1 MSRESKSSYSPHIC
15 SPEELTNGVRSQ
27 SDIIAYPLPHSTV
40 GNEQYDHG
48 SVQYD
53 NRSAQ
58 DGRGNQYYSTPR
70 ADPHMYPRH
79 TTSTHSLTPHPVS
92 RHHRTHSDEV
102 GGIKVYNPLL
112 PSFVHP
118 VSGEPYPQYI
128 STRLG
133 GADQSSS
140 GSGQPVFPLYENI
153 DGAMHSR
160 QYNVQKAEP
169 KEDPE
174 SSTVKLLN
182 YRPFHQGGE
191 GKEEGDNDVVK
202 ESMDKYTTDLDEK
215 IKALYRARRAS
226 EGGGRTPKTKG
237 QLLTKEDMECVMNM
251 SPQKN
256 KKKGKSYEAKR
267 PRRSSTTAVGEERAE
282 GGGMGKEEVR
292 KERELQLAKRKAE
305 KKLRVEKSASAVEL
319 LGYRR
324 VENFNMEPTIPE
336 DAELMGQPAVSSTG
350 IGGGEKRQG
359 YSNPSYLKSSDT
371 VSTTSSFVFHSPFS
385 PSHTST
391 GSSNPFSPSHTS
403 TGSSNRPSLSPTQ
416 ELMEHATL
424 ESPNTLDTQR
434 LHTSSAKGVSDQ
446 QAGIKSSPRSEK
458 RDLGGVVYRQNLDET
473 CIEDVTVFGKHF
485 DPSQLTQDR
494 MVENVGSISSVG
506 LNPAPLLPHKTVGG
520 REGAREFEKSPSES
534 VKSDK
539 KRQERTKSES
549 YVSSSLSKKDSKRKE
564 KKEKK
569 EREADKKREKKEGR
583 SRHHSITEK
592 DYLPTEQQVANWD
605 RQLLENVPIPS
616 YATPSRHKMSG
627 FSRSFRE
634 QPGLSEVAEG
644 IDPNIKGSLP
654 NLTRHSHRSS
664 SSSHSPPKHLKEGTP
679 DSSTSEEDPPIKRRS
694 IGYSLGR
701 KLSSSMKELFVAK
714 EKKNP
719 VKKTTWFFAES
730 SDMFQENFAGE
741 PQMSALTEQERR
753 KIVEETEIAPRM
765 RSVEPEEVEDETSV
779 PPKESVGGNPLAHLF
794 IPPTDLLPRAEEV
807 GYKGDTGLAAAGIVA
822 EPFRERSV
830 DGFHEKSVDLPS
842 SMQRNLAA
850 PATTNSDKE
859 YETAS
864 ETEEDYVS
872 ASVNII
878 TNSDVSDD
886 ILREAGYA
894 TGSTKVG
901 DEEQR
906 RQERGEAGGS
916 RLQPSLPTIIERS
929 PPPNRASGIS
939 QLPSPSEV
947 TPVTKLLDETIPPT
961 PETMKKTAEEGKKL
975 KKTSSKPTSVDK
987 VKDTDKAS
995 KVKKDDSKR
1004 ERKPLFSRF
1013 SKPRQPLHRNSPS
1026 PRSSSPA
1033 TSSLSS
1039 DSRPS
1044 SGRFSPNRH
1053 PVLDTA
1059 RDPTKTQIPVGK
1071 KGVVGSPRGSFGRG
1085 GSHSVSPAS
1094 SVRGR
1099 GSPTTRIPLPKS
1111 GVRAQPSPGR
1121 RSLAAKSPT
1130 SITTSRLAT
1139 QKAESPNL
1147 NRRRVSAPV
1156 SPSRTPLATPKRT
1169 GSERMMRAPA
1179 PVAPGRISPG
1189 PTQNSPLTSTPKQ
1202 MSRQSSSTSTVTPSS
1217 ASSAGSRQRRSG
1229 VSLPES
1235 PVHVT
1240 PIKTF
1245 NMQTDVPV
1253 SIGEEGSS
1261 VLGEGETVENRSDDV
1276 GKLLTTVGEK
1286 LVPLSLSSETPPLSL
1301 SPPPQSRSSQVD
1313 SSLDE
1318 KESIERSSEMSS
1330 DRSSGRSTERSSQRS
1345 QRGSRR
1351 KSVLSALKNIG
1362 GGKKAGKG
1370 NLQAE
1375 KSKVASKVTPTVD
1388 IPAIT
1393 VLSSSASKTKPGDR
1407 SLTPLAASAAH
1418 KPSPSGSKRWNSTPT
1433 TALNP
1438 STTPT
1443 ASKKSGLPPTPSSY
1457 VPKRSAPVAPP
1468 KGLPPHPPGSR
1479 KPPSQPSTGRSLST
1493 IHRPTIRVADTRSSM
1508 RKISVPATGHQ
1519 STRGATSKLTPGG
1532 NSMLVRSSIRVSSKL
1547 KKNNPMSPEHRKIST
1562 MTRPG
1567 KSDGS
1572 PAHSL
1577 NRPRSSSHASMR
1589 KVSASPTGGKSA
1601 AQRASIRRGSLSRDA
1616 NKKPPSGSGTL
1627 KRMDKDRKSS
1637 HAGPYAS
1644 MRVSNTLKANTLNR
1658 PRTASIGGTLNR
1670 NIATRSMRLP
1680 SSRKVSA
1687 LGTMPRPSVV
1697 TRPSMSAGSVQTPSQ
1712 AIRKSFKKSGGTDVF
1727 AAFDEISAEA
1737 KGQL

>member
-1 MSRESKSSYSPHIC
+1 MSRESKKSYSPHIC
-15 SPEELTNGVRSQ
+15 SSEELTNGVRTQ
-27 SDIIAYPLPHSTV
+27 SDIIAYPSPHFTV
-40 GNEQYDHG
+40 GDEQYDKR
-48 SVQYD
+48 SAPYD
-53 NRSAQ
+53 NGSAQ
-58 DGRGNQYYSTPR
+58 DGREIQYYSTPR
-70 ADPHMYPRH
+70 ADPQMYPKH
-79 TTSTHSLTPHPVS
+79 TSSTHSLNPHPIS
-92 RHHRTHSDEV
+92 QHHRTHSDEV

-128 STRLG
+128 STRLRG
-133 GADQSSS
+133 TDQSPPPR
-140 GSGQPVFPLYENI
+140 SGQPVFPQYENI

-160 QYNVQKAEP
+160 QYNVSKAEP
-169 KEDPE
+169 KEEPE
-174 SSTVKLLN
+174 SNTVKLLN
-182 YRPFHQGGE
+182 YRPFPPGGE
-191 GKEEGDNDVVK
+191 GKEEGEKDVVK
-202 ESMDKYTTDLDEK
+202 DSMDRYTADLDEK
-215 IKALYRARRAS
+215 IKALYRARKAS

-237 QLLTKEDMECVMNM
+237 QVLTKEDMESVMNM
-251 SPQKN
+251 TPQKN

-267 PRRSSTTAVGEERAE
+267 PRRSSTTAVGEERSE
-282 GGGMGKEEVR
+282 VGGMGKEEVR
-292 KERELQLAKRKAE
+292 RERELQLARRKAE

-324 VENFNMEPTIPE
+324 VENLNMEPTIPE
-336 DAELMGQPAVSSTG
+336 DAELMDQPIVSSTG
-350 IGGGEKRQG
+350 IKVSGKEQG

-385 PSHTST
+385 PLHA
-391 GSSNPFSPSHTS
+391 S

-424 ESPNTLDTQR
+424 ESPNAHEAQQ
-434 LHTSSAKGVSDQ
+434 LHTSSAKGVSAQ
-446 QAGIKSSPRSEK
+446 QAGIKSSPESEQ

-506 LNPAPLLPHKTVGG
+506 LNPTPLLPHKTVGG
-520 REGAREFEKSPSES
+520 ERAREFEKSPSGS
-534 VKSDK
+534 VKSNK
-539 KRQERTKSES
+539 KHQERTRSES
-549 YVSSSLSKKDSKRKE
+549 YASSSLSKKDSKKKE

-569 EREADKKREKKEGR
+569 ERETDKKRGKKEGR

-592 DYLPTEQQVANWD
+592 DYLPTEQQIANWD
-605 RQLLENVPIPS
+605 RQLLQTVPLPS

-627 FSRSFRE
+627 FSGSFRE
-634 QPGLSEVAEG
+634 PPGLGEVSEGFDQIV
-644 IDPNIKGSLP
+644 KGSLP
-654 NLTRHSHRSS
+654 NLARRSYHSS
-664 SSSHSPPKHLKEGTP
+664 SSSRSPPKHLKEGTP
-679 DSSTSEEDPPIKRRS
+679 DSSTSEEDPPVRRRS

-701 KLSSSMKELFVAK
+701 KLSASMRELFVAK

-719 VKKTTWFFAES
+719 VKRTTWFFAES
-730 SDMFQENFAGE
+730 DIFQENPGGE
-741 PQMSALTEQERR
+741 QQMSTLTERERR
-753 KIVEETEIAPRM
+753 KIVEETEITPRM
-765 RSVEPEEVEDETSV
+765 RSVEPEEVDETSV
-779 PPKESVGGNPLAHLF
+779 PPKDPAGGNPLAHLF

-807 GYKGDTGLAAAGIVA
+807 RYKRDTDIAVSGNVAG
-822 EPFRERSV
+822 PFRERSV

-842 SMQRNLAA
+842 SMQQNSAA
-850 PATTNSDKE
+850 PAIANSDKE
-859 YETAS
+859 CESAS
-864 ETEEDYVS
+864 DGEEDYVS

-878 TNSDVSDD
+878 TSSDVSEDA
-886 ILREAGYA
+886 LREAGYA

-901 DEEQR
+901 EEEQIQ
-906 RQERGEAGGS
+906 QEGGDDVGGN
-916 RLQPSLPTIIERS
+916 RLQTSLPTIIERS
-929 PPPNRASGIS
+929 PPPNRTSEIS

-947 TPVTKLLDETIPPT
+947 TPVTKSLDETIPPT
-961 PETMKKTAEEGKKL
+961 PETIKTRAEEGKKL
-975 KKTSSKPTSVDK
+975 KKTPSKPTTIDGA
-987 VKDTDKAS
+987 KDANKAS
-995 KVKKDDSKR
+995 KVKKEESKR

-1026 PRSSSPA
+1026 PRSSSPT

-1039 DSRPS
+1039 DSQPS
-1044 SGRFSPNRH
+1044 SGRFSPSKR
-1053 PVLDTA
+1053 PVSDPARDTA
-1059 RDPTKTQIPVGK
+1059 KTQIGK
-1071 KGVVGSPRGSFGRG
+1071 KGIAGSPRGSFGRG

-1099 GSPTTRIPLPKS
+1099 NSPTTRIPLPKS
-1111 GVRAQPSPGR
+1111 GGGVRAQPSPGKQ
-1121 RSLAAKSPT
+1121 SLATKSPT
-1130 SITTSRLAT
+1130 SIMTSRLAT
-1139 QKAESPNL
+1139 QKTESPNL
-1147 NRRRVSAPV
+1147 NRRRISAPV

-1169 GSERMMRAPA
+1169 GSERMMRVPA
-1179 PVAPGRISPG
+1179 PVAPGRTSPG
-1189 PTQNSPLTSTPKQ
+1189 SAQNSPLTSTPKQ
-1202 MSRQSSSTSTVTPSS
+1202 MSRQSSSSTSTVTPSS
-1217 ASSAGSRQRRSG
+1217 LSSAGSRQRRSG

-1235 PVHVT
+1235 PVNVT

-1245 NMQTDVPV
+1245 DVQPDVPEPI
-1253 SIGEEGSS
+1253 SEEGSS
-1261 VLGEGETVENRSDDV
+1261 VAGEKETVKDRSDDV

-1286 LVPLSLSSETPPLSL
+1286 LAPLFLSSETPPLSL
-1301 SPPPQSRSSQVD
+1301 SPPPRSRSSQAE

-1318 KESIERSSEMSS
+1318 KETTERSSEMSS
-1330 DRSSGRSTERSSQRS
+1330 DRSSGRSSVRSSQRS

-1351 KSVLSALKNIG
+1351 KSVFSALKNIG

-1370 NLQAE
+1370 NVQTE
-1375 KSKVASKVTPTVD
+1375 KVKVVSKVTPTAD
-1388 IPAIT
+1388 IPVVT
-1393 VLSSSASKTKPGDR
+1393 VSSSGGSKTKPGDR
-1407 SLTPLAASAAH
+1407 SLTSLGTSASH
-1418 KPSPSGSKRWNSTPT
+1418 KPSPPGSKRWNHTPT

-1438 STTPT
+1438 SPSPTT
-1443 ASKKSGLPPTPSSY
+1443 AKKSGLPLTPTPSSY
-1457 VPKRSAPVAPP
+1457 APKRSAPVAPP

-1493 IHRPTIRVADTRSSM
+1493 VHPPTIRVPETRSSM
-1508 RKISVPATGHQ
+1508 RKISVPASGRQ

-1532 NSMLVRSSIRVSSKL
+1532 NPPLVRSSIRVSSKL

-1567 KSDGS
+1567 KSDSS
-1572 PAHSL
+1572 PSHSL
-1577 NRPRSSSHASMR
+1577 SRPRSSSRGSMR

-1601 AQRASIRRGSLSRDA
+1601 AQLAATQRASVRHGSFSRDTS
-1616 NKKPPSGSGTL
+1616 KKPPSGAGTL
-1627 KRMDKDRKSS
+1627 KRMDKDRKFS

-1644 MRVSNTLKANTLNR
+1644 MRVPNTLNANALNR

-1670 NIATRSMRLP
+1670 NIATRSVRLP

-1697 TRPSMSAGSVQTPSQ
+1697 TRPSTTAGSLQTPSQ